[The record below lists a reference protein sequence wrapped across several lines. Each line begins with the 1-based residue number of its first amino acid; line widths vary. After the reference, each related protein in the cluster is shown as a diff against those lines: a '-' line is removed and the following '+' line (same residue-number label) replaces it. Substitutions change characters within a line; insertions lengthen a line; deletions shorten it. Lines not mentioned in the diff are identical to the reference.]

1 MSLKKALL
9 SLIGLLVL
17 GVAAVAQEPAPT
29 SSPAPPTDRQGM
41 REQRMRLRL
50 RRMQQDRIKLGR
62 ALQLSDEQQQLRKAI
77 RQRHLEATKTQR
89 NQLFQLRERRRAGS
103 FSEQDRIM
111 AQQLRADM
119 RKAMA
124 SARAENMNMLTN
136 EQRERLKTLRE
147 QRKQMRQER
156 HQRMMELRSNRPI
169 G

>member
-17 GVAAVAQEPAPT
+17 GVAVVAQEPSTP
-29 SSPAPPTDRQGM
+29 SPPTDRQGM

-50 RRMQQDRIKLGR
+50 RRMQQDRVRLGR
-62 ALQLSDEQQQLRKAI
+62 ALQLSDEQIQLRKAI
-77 RQRHLEATKTQR
+77 RQRHLEATKAQR
-89 NQLFQLRERRRAGS
+89 DQLFQLRERRRAGS
-103 FSEQDRIM
+103 LSEQDRIM
-111 AQQLRADM
+111 AQQLRTEM

-124 SARAENMNMLTN
+124 SARAENMNLLTN

-147 QRKQMRQER
+147 QRKQVRQER
-156 HQRMMELRSNRPI
+156 HQRMMELRRNRPI